1 MKKSCSNTTFFCFR
15 VGVVFCVFVVLV
27 VVTWLGSFCLDAF
40 DSPSHPSLDAFP
52 FDPTTY
58 AAHHAS
64 WLSTKIDCT
73 AFLTWFIE
81 HYPESASLTRQA
93 DDAFWQRFK

>member
-1 MKKSCSNTTFFCFR
+1 
-15 VGVVFCVFVVLV
+15 
-27 VVTWLGSFCLDAF
+27 
-40 DSPSHPSLDAFP
+40 LDAFP

-93 DDAFWQRFK
+93 DDAFWQRIK